1 MKGGY
6 GSSPL
11 EIMACNAMLAGE
23 IYCQFFTYSAVFL
36 GATALG
42 ATSTVDVPVP
52 INADS
57 DFVLQEL
64 NLTSFTAADT
74 PEVDPDYT
82 LMLTVAGSGRQL
94 MDRAQTVQNLCGSFL
109 INKAGGNQ
117 LPFPVLIQANN
128 TLTVTLTNRSA
139 VAANRVDVS
148 LIGFKVFYIG
158 EPSIANRRQIFH
170 VL

>member
-1 MKGGY
+1 MY
-6 GSSPL
+6 GTSPL

-23 IYCQFFTYSAVFL
+23 IYCQFFVYSAVFT

-42 ATSTVDVPVP
+42 ATATVDVPVP

-57 DFVLQEL
+57 DFIVQEL

-82 LMLTVAGSGRQL
+82 MMLTIAGSGRQI
-94 MDRAQTVQNLCGSFL
+94 MDRAQTVQNLAGSFL
-109 INKAGGNQ
+109 INKVPHT

-128 TLTVTLTNRSA
+128 TVTTTLTNRSA
-139 VAANRVDVS
+139 VASNRCDVS
-148 LIGFKVFYIG
+148 LIGFKVYYIG
-158 EPSIANRRQIFH
+158 DPSTANRRTIFH
-170 VL
+170 IM

>member
-11 EIMACNAMLAGE
+11 EIMACNAMISGE
-23 IYCQFFTYSAVFL
+23 IYCQFFVYSAVFTSS
-36 GATALG
+36 TALG
-42 ATSTVDVPVP
+42 ANATVDVPVP

-57 DFVLQEL
+57 DFIMQEL

-148 LIGFKVFYIG
+148 LIGFKVYYIG
-158 EPSIANRRQIFH
+158 EPQTANRRTIFH

>member
-1 MKGGY
+1 MKGGF

-11 EIMACNAMLAGE
+11 EIMACNAMLTGE
-23 IYCQFFTYSAVFL
+23 IYCQFFSYSAVFQST
-36 GATALG
+36 TALG

-57 DFVLQEL
+57 DFILQEL
-64 NLTSFTAADT
+64 NLSSFTAADT
-74 PEVDPDYT
+74 PEVDPDYL

-148 LIGFKVFYIG
+148 LIGFKVYYIG
-158 EPSIANRRQIFH
+158 EPETANRRAIFH

>member
-11 EIMACNAMLAGE
+11 EIMACNAMLAGD
-23 IYCQFFTYSAVFL
+23 IYCQFFAYSAVFQS
-36 GATALG
+36 ATALG

-57 DFVLQEL
+57 DFIIQEL

-74 PEVDPDYT
+74 PEIDPDYT

-109 INKAGGNQ
+109 VNKAGGNQ
-117 LPFPVLIQANN
+117 LPFPVLVQANN

-148 LIGFKVFYIG
+148 LIGFKIYYIG
-158 EPSIANRRQIFH
+158 EPQTANRRNIFH

>member
-11 EIMACNAMLAGE
+11 EIMACNAMLQGD
-23 IYCQFFTYSAVFL
+23 IYCQFFVYSAVFF

-42 ATSTVDVPVP
+42 ATATVDVPVP

-57 DFVLQEL
+57 DFIMQEL

-74 PEVDPDYT
+74 PEIDPDYL
-82 LMLTVAGSGRQL
+82 LMLTIAGSGRQL
-94 MDRAQTVQNLCGSFL
+94 MDRPNTVQNLCGSFL
-109 INKAGGNQ
+109 VNKAGGNQ

-128 TLTVTLTNRSA
+128 TVTVQLTNRSA

-148 LIGFKVFYIG
+148 MIGFKIYYIG
-158 EPSIANRRQIFH
+158 EPAVANRKNIFH